1 MNGLLPQKEGLIS
14 SERKELLHNYYLAF
28 DFLEP
33 LGERFSSL
41 WEKFSQERIM
51 VLPRRN
57 NVFWRK
63 KNGLLFI
70 SQTESSENWLAVSWI
85 FSVELERGS
94 GTSAPFGLRV

>member
-14 SERKELLHNYYLAF
+14 SERKELLHNKYLTF

-51 VLPRRN
+51 VLPRTN
-57 NVFWRK
+57 NVFWRRE
-63 KNGLLFI
+63 NGLLFI
-70 SQTESSENWLAVSWI
+70 SQTESNEMGFAVSWI
-85 FSVELERGS
+85 FSVELE
-94 GTSAPFGLRV
+94 